1 MRNVLKGT
9 TVAVTAA
16 VITASMSLTNP
27 MVVEAKTNPV
37 GTVNIDNQASIIN
50 VLGKSSTTAK
60 YTSDDVVFVGYDGCD
75 MTPHATSDDDDE
87 TVATGT
93 FNLNGIWTYVD
104 NSANNPSPVLIEQEN
119 NTWVLTMY
127 QGTTLVLGTTQT
139 ATATPISVPTGAVA
153 TACNEQGI
161 VIAGVNTG
169 IDVIAYQVPGIT
181 TTVTLAINVV
191 PAAPGTG
198 NGLVTNDTLVGV
210 TTGNTTS
217 TSTTSQSDS
226 AKEQEFVRLLNIER
240 AKLGLQPLTMNSE
253 LNALADKRLAEVKVN
268 FSHNG
273 ALTWLGNMFCY
284 EELTSGAS
292 TAAEAIVNF
301 KCSVDHWVDLTD
313 PCVDVIGL
321 ANTGGLWV
329 VIPGCSSAEYKADTT
344 IKELEEEFGD
354 EYWNW

>member
-226 AKEQEFVRLLNIER
+226 AKVQEMLKLINNAR
-240 AKLGLQPLTMNSE
+240 AKLGRGPLTINSE
-253 LNALADKRLAEVKVN
+253 LQAIAERRAVEIYSD
-268 FSHNG
+268 FRHNG
-273 ALTWLGNMFCY
+273 TGIINSMTISNSECITKGNSSGNGSGINASAALSNFISSKPHWNLISADDNTIVGIGFYKNCCVVLPGAY
-284 EELTSGAS
+284 TSEE
-292 TAAEAIVNF
+292 
-301 KCSVDHWVDLTD
+301 DLEMMD
-313 PCVDVIGL
+313 D
-321 ANTGGLWV
+321 W
-329 VIPGCSSAEYKADTT
+329 D
-344 IKELEEEFGD
+344 
-354 EYWNW
+354 W